1 MYCCWH
7 FDIISMKKLFRK
19 KQKQNLDPNEIFL
32 DSSNLPN
39 FNVHQFEGRIEKPIS
54 KPTLMFVG
62 VFFLLIQG
70 AYLWKVGL
78 LQIIHGQEFRD
89 RAENNRLEH
98 SLIFGSRGTIY
109 DRNKVPLAWN
119 TLPET
124 EKNWADIPSKEGK
137 AVNDFPL
144 RRYTED
150 PGFGHLLGYLSYP
163 AKDTSGFYYKKD
175 FEGKDGIEEVYNT
188 EMNGISGTKIQEV
201 DALSRV
207 RSSSV
212 IEPPTPGK
220 DLLLTIDSRLQKE
233 LYTVIS
239 DTANQVPFRAGAGVI
254 MDVETGEILALTS
267 FPEYSPQI
275 MTDGS
280 DRETIAKYQTD
291 KRTPFL
297 DRAVSG
303 LYTPGS
309 IVKPFMALAALN
321 ENIISPEKKI
331 LSTGL
336 ISIPNPYFPD
346 KPTVFKDWKAHGYVD
361 MRDAIAVSSDVY
373 FYEIGGGYKNE
384 QKGLGIANIEKYM
397 RMFGFGT
404 TTGVDIVGESA
415 GVVPNP
421 AWKEKNFDGAPWL
434 LGNTYHT
441 SIGQYGFQVTPL
453 QAVRA
458 VASIANEGT
467 LVTPHLIEDILATK
481 TKLSLPKA
489 DFEVVQEG
497 MRRGVLFGVATALN
511 VDGVQIAA
519 KTGTAEL
526 GVKKD
531 FVNSWVTGFFPF
543 KHPKYA
549 FAIVMER
556 GPVHNLV
563 GATYVMR
570 QMVDWMSINTPEY
583 LK

>member
-1 MYCCWH
+1 
-7 FDIISMKKLFRK
+7 MKKLFQK
-19 KQKQNLDPNEIFL
+19 KRKQNLDPNEIFL

-39 FNVHQFEGRIEKPIS
+39 FNVHQFEGRIEKPIA
-54 KPTLMFVG
+54 KLTLFILG
-62 VFFLLIQG
+62 GFFFFAQG
-70 AYLWKVGL
+70 IYLWKVGL
-78 LQIIHGQEFRD
+78 LQIAHGDEFRD

-119 TLPET
+119 VLSQTET
-124 EKNWADIPSKEGK
+124 NWIDTPSKEGK
-137 AVNDFPL
+137 ALNDFPL

-150 PGFGHLLGYLSYP
+150 SGFGHLLGYLSYP

-175 FEGKDGIEEVYNT
+175 FEGKDGIEEVYN
-188 EMNGISGTKIQEV
+188 EELNGISGIKIQEV

-207 RSSSV
+207 RSESV
-212 IEPPTPGK
+212 INPPLPGK

-239 DTANQVPFRAGAGVI
+239 ETANSVPFRAGAGVI

-267 FPEYSPQI
+267 FPEYRPQVL
-275 MTDGS
+275 TDGS
-280 DRETIAKYQTD
+280 DHEAISGYQTD

-321 ENIISPEKKI
+321 ENIITPEKKI
-331 LSTGL
+331 LSTGS

-373 FYEIGGGYKNE
+373 FYEVGGGYKNE

-397 RMFGFGT
+397 KMFGFGT
-404 TTGVDIVGESA
+404 TTKIDILGESE

-441 SIGQYGFQVTPL
+441 SIGQYGFQVTPI

-458 VASIANEGT
+458 VASVANKGT
-467 LVTPHLIEDILATK
+467 LVTPHLVENTAAPKSTITLPEEDF
-481 TKLSLPKA
+481 
-489 DFEVVQEG
+489 DVVQEG

-511 VDGVQIAA
+511 VDSVKIAA

-543 KHPKYA
+543 EHPKYA
-549 FAIVMER
+549 FVIVMER

-570 QMVDWMSINTPEY
+570 QLVDWMAINTPEY
-583 LK
+583 LE

>member
-1 MYCCWH
+1 
-7 FDIISMKKLFRK
+7 MKKIFRK
-19 KQKQNLDPNEIFL
+19 KQRQNLDPNEIFL

-39 FNVHQFEGRIEKPIS
+39 FNVHQFEGRIEKSIS
-54 KPTLMFVG
+54 KPTLVLVG

-70 AYLWKVGL
+70 VYLWKVGL

-124 EKNWADIPSKEGK
+124 DTNWVDAPSKEGK
-137 AVNDFPL
+137 SLNDFPL

-254 MDVETGEILALTS
+254 MNVETGEILALTS

-321 ENIISPEKKI
+321 ENIISPEKSI
-331 LSTGL
+331 LSTGS

-397 RMFGFGT
+397 RMFGFGS
-404 TTGVDIVGESA
+404 TTGIDIVGEA
-415 GVVPNP
+415 DGVIPNP
-421 AWKEKNFDGAPWL
+421 EWKEKNFDGAPWL

-458 VASIANEGT
+458 VSSIANSGT
-467 LVTPHLIEDILATK
+467 LVTPHLVEDAGASK
-481 TKLSLPKA
+481 SKLSFEKA

-511 VDGVQIAA
+511 VDSVKIAA

-543 KHPKYA
+543 DHPKYA

-570 QMVDWMSINTPEY
+570 QMVDWMAINTPEY

>member
-1 MYCCWH
+1 
-7 FDIISMKKLFRK
+7 MKKIFQK
-19 KQKQNLDPNEIFL
+19 KQKHNLDPNEIFL

-54 KPTLMFVG
+54 KLTLTLVG
-62 VFFLLIQG
+62 VFFFLAQG
-70 AYLWKVGL
+70 VYLWKVGL
-78 LQIIHGQEFRD
+78 LQITQGKELRE

-119 TLPET
+119 VLPET
-124 EKNWADIPSKEGK
+124 EMNWVDASSKEAKDGR
-137 AVNDFPL
+137 ALNDFPL
-144 RRYTED
+144 RRYIEE

-188 EMNGISGTKIQEV
+188 AMSGTSGTKIQEV

-207 RSSSV
+207 RSESV
-212 IEPPTPGK
+212 INPPLPGK
-220 DLLLTIDSRLQKE
+220 DLVLTIDSRLQKE
-233 LYTVIS
+233 LYAVIS
-239 DTANQVPFRAGAGVI
+239 HTANQVPFRAGAGVI
-254 MDVETGEILALTS
+254 MNVETGEILALTS

-275 MTDGS
+275 LTDGS
-280 DRETIAKYQTD
+280 DHETIAGYQTD

-309 IVKPFMALAALN
+309 IVKPFMALAALQ
-321 ENIISPEKKI
+321 ENIITPEKKI
-331 LSTGL
+331 LSTGS

-373 FYEIGGGYKNE
+373 FYEVGGGYKNE

-397 RMFGFGT
+397 KMFGFGT
-404 TTGVDIVGESA
+404 TTGIDIVGESA

-441 SIGQYGFQVTPL
+441 SIGQYGFQVTPV

-458 VASIANEGT
+458 VSSIASGGT
-467 LVTPHLIEDILATK
+467 LVTPHLVEDASAPK
-481 TKLSLPKA
+481 TTLSLPKA

-511 VDGVQIAA
+511 VDGVKIAA

-531 FVNSWVTGFFPF
+531 FVNSWITGFFPF
-543 KHPKYA
+543 DHPKYA

-570 QMVDWMSINTPEY
+570 QMVDWMAVNTPEY

>member
-1 MYCCWH
+1 
-7 FDIISMKKLFRK
+7 MKTIFRK
-19 KQKQNLDPNEIFL
+19 KQRYNLDPNEIFL

-54 KPTLMFVG
+54 KLTLALVG
-62 VFFLLIQG
+62 AFFLFAQG
-70 AYLWKVGL
+70 VYLWKVGL
-78 LQIIHGQEFRD
+78 LQIVQGQELRD

-119 TLPET
+119 VLPET
-124 EKNWADIPSKEGK
+124 ETNWEDKPSKEGK
-137 AVNDFPL
+137 ALNDFPL
-144 RRYTED
+144 RRYIEAL
-150 PGFGHLLGYLSYP
+150 GFGHLLGYLGYP
-163 AKDTSGFYYKKD
+163 AKDSSGVYYKKD
-175 FEGKDGIEEVYNT
+175 FEGKDGIEQVYN
-188 EMNGISGTKIQEV
+188 EQMSGVSGTKIQEV
-201 DALSRV
+201 DALSRI
-207 RSSSV
+207 RSES
-212 IEPPTPGK
+212 IINPPTPGK
-220 DLLLTIDSRLQKE
+220 DLALSIDSRLQKQM
-233 LYTVIS
+233 YSIIS
-239 DTANQVPFRAGAGVI
+239 ETAGRVGFHAGAGVI
-254 MDVETGEILALTS
+254 MDVETGEILTLTS

-275 MTDGS
+275 LTDGD
-280 DRETIAKYQTD
+280 DRQTIVKYQTD
-291 KRTPFL
+291 KGTPFL

-321 ENIISPEKKI
+321 ENIITPEKSI
-331 LSTGL
+331 LSTGS

-397 RMFGFGT
+397 RMFGFGS
-404 TTGVDIVGESA
+404 TTGVDIVGEA
-415 GVVPNP
+415 DGVIPNP
-421 AWKEKNFDGAPWL
+421 EWKAKNFDGAPWL

-458 VASIANEGT
+458 VGSIASYGT
-467 LVTPHLIEDILATK
+467 LVTPHLVTDATAPK
-481 TKLSLPKA
+481 TELSLPKG

-497 MRRGVLFGVATALN
+497 MRRGVLLGTAIALN
-511 VDGVQIAA
+511 VDSVKIAA

-526 GVKKD
+526 GAKKD
-531 FVNSWVTGFFPF
+531 AVNSWVIGFFPF
-543 KHPKYA
+543 DKPKYA
-549 FAIVMER
+549 FALVMER
-556 GPVHNLV
+556 GPLHNPV
-563 GATYVMR
+563 GAPYVMR
-570 QMVDWMSINTPEY
+570 QIVDWMAVNTPEY

>member
-1 MYCCWH
+1 
-7 FDIISMKKLFRK
+7 MKKIFRK
-19 KQKQNLDPNEIFL
+19 KRRVNLDPNEIFL

-54 KPTLMFVG
+54 KSTLVLVGIFFVFAQG
-62 VFFLLIQG
+62 V
-70 AYLWKVGL
+70 YLWKVGL

-98 SLIFGSRGTIY
+98 SLIFGSRGIIY

-119 TLPET
+119 VLPET
-124 EKNWADIPSKEGK
+124 DANWVDAPSKEGK
-137 AVNDFPL
+137 ALNDFPL
-144 RRYTED
+144 RRYIED

-175 FEGKDGIEEVYNT
+175 YEGKDGIEEVYNT
-188 EMNGISGTKIQEV
+188 EMNGTPGTKIQEV

-212 IEPPTPGK
+212 VNPPTAGQ
-220 DLLLTIDSRLQKE
+220 DLVLTIDSRVQKE
-233 LYTVIS
+233 MFQAIS
-239 DTANQVPFRAGAGVI
+239 ETAGKVGFRAGAGVI
-254 MDVETGEILALTS
+254 MNVETGEVLALTS
-267 FPEYSPQI
+267 FPEYSSQVL
-275 MTDGS
+275 TDG
-280 DRETIAKYQTD
+280 DNHDIIASYQTD

-309 IVKPFMALAALN
+309 IVKPYMAIAALN
-321 ENIISPEKKI
+321 EKIITPEKKI
-331 LSTGL
+331 LSTGS

-373 FYEIGGGYKNE
+373 FYEVGGGYKNE

-397 RMFGFGT
+397 KMFGFGT
-404 TTGVDIVGESA
+404 TTGIDIVGESA

-458 VASIANEGT
+458 VGSIANEGT
-467 LVTPHLIEDILATK
+467 LVTPHLVEDITTLK
-481 TKLSLPKA
+481 TKLSLPKSS
-489 DFEVVQEG
+489 FEVVQEG

-511 VDGVQIAA
+511 VDGVKIAA

-543 KHPKYA
+543 DHPKYA

-570 QMVDWMSINTPEY
+570 QMVDWMAANTPEY

>member
-1 MYCCWH
+1 
-7 FDIISMKKLFRK
+7 MKKLSTLLSQK
-19 KQKQNLDPNEIFL
+19 KRRMNLDPNEIFL

-54 KPTLMFVG
+54 KSTLVLVG
-62 VFFLLIQG
+62 AFFFLVQG
-70 AYLWKVGL
+70 VYLWKVGL
-78 LQIIHGQEFRD
+78 LQILHGKEFRD

-119 TLPET
+119 VLSET
-124 EKNWADIPSKEGK
+124 DANWADAPSKEGK
-137 AVNDFPL
+137 SLNDFPE
-144 RRYTED
+144 RRYVED
-150 PGFGHLLGYLSYP
+150 QGFGHLLGYLSYP

-175 FEGKDGIEEVYNT
+175 FEGKDGIEEAYNK
-188 EMNGISGTKIQEV
+188 EINGTPGTKIAEV

-207 RSSSV
+207 RSESV
-212 IEPPTPGK
+212 IDPPIPGK
-220 DLLLTIDSRLQKE
+220 DLILTVDSRVQKE
-233 LYTVIS
+233 MFQAIS
-239 DTANQVPFRAGAGVI
+239 ETAGKFGFRAGAGVI
-254 MDVETGEILALTS
+254 MDVETGEILAITS

-275 MTDGS
+275 LTDGI
-280 DRETIAKYQTD
+280 DRETIVKYQAD
-291 KRTPFL
+291 KRKPFL
-297 DRAVSG
+297 DRVVSG

-309 IVKPFMALAALN
+309 IVKPFMALAALS
-321 ENIISPEKKI
+321 ENIITPEKKI
-331 LSTGL
+331 LSTGS
-336 ISIPNPYFPD
+336 ITIPNPYFPD
-346 KPTVFKDWKAHGYVD
+346 KPSVFKDWKAHGYTD

-397 RMFGFGT
+397 KMFGFAT
-404 TTGVDIVGESA
+404 TTGVDIRGEAA
-415 GVVPNP
+415 GMIPSP
-421 AWKEKNFDGAPWL
+421 EWKKKNFAGAKWL

-441 SIGQYGFQVTPL
+441 SIGQYGFQVTPI

-458 VASIANEGT
+458 VGAIASGGT
-467 LVTPHLIEDILATK
+467 LVTPHLIEDISSPASKIL
-481 TKLSLPKA
+481 LPKA
-489 DFEVVQEG
+489 DFDVVQEG
-497 MRRGVLFGVATALN
+497 MRRSVLYGVAKSLN
-511 VDGVQIAA
+511 VQGVNIAA

-543 KHPKYA
+543 EHPKYA

-563 GATYVMR
+563 GAPYVMR
-570 QMVDWMSINTPEY
+570 QVVDFMAANTPEY

>member
-1 MYCCWH
+1 MRK
-7 FDIISMKKLFRK
+7 FFQKKRRA
-19 KQKQNLDPNEIFL
+19 NLDPNEIFL

-54 KPTLMFVG
+54 KLTLSVVG
-62 VFFLLIQG
+62 AFFLLVQG
-70 AYLWKVGL
+70 IYLWKVGL
-78 LQIIHGQEFRD
+78 LQIVQGKELRD

-119 TLPET
+119 VLPET
-124 EKNWADIPSKEGK
+124 AANWADAPSQEGK
-137 AVNDFPL
+137 SLNDFPL
-144 RRYTED
+144 RRYIEA
-150 PGFGHLLGYLSYP
+150 PGFGHVLGYLSYP
-163 AKDTSGFYYKKD
+163 AKDSSGFYYKKD
-175 FEGKDGIEEVYNT
+175 FEGKDGLEQVYN
-188 EMNGISGTKIQEV
+188 EAINGKSGIKIQEV

-207 RSSSV
+207 RSESV
-212 IEPPTPGK
+212 IDPPVPGK
-220 DLLLTIDSRLQKE
+220 DLVLTLDSRIQRE
-233 LYTVIS
+233 MFRIIS
-239 DTANQVPFRAGAGVI
+239 LTADRVGFHAGAGAI
-254 MDVETGEILALTS
+254 MDIETGGLLAVTS

-275 MTDGS
+275 LTDGDDS
-280 DRETIAKYQTD
+280 AAIAKYQTD
-291 KRTPFL
+291 KEKPFL

-309 IVKPFMALAALN
+309 IVKPFMALGALK
-321 ENIISPEKKI
+321 EGIITPEKQI
-331 LSTGL
+331 LSTGS

-404 TTGVDIVGESA
+404 TTGIDIQGEA
-415 GVVPNP
+415 LGVIPNP
-421 AWKEKNFDGAPWL
+421 EWKAKNFDGAAWL

-441 SIGQYGFQVTPL
+441 SIGQYGFQLTPL

-458 VASIANEGT
+458 AGALASFGT
-467 LVTPHLIEDILATK
+467 LVTPRLTEDLSTPKRQI
-481 TKLSLPKA
+481 SLPKE

-497 MRRGVLFGVATALN
+497 MRRGVLLGTAIALN
-511 VDGVQIAA
+511 VDSVKVAA

-526 GVKKD
+526 GARKD
-531 FVNSWVTGFFPF
+531 AVNSWIIGFFPF
-543 KHPKYA
+543 DKPKYA
-549 FAIVMER
+549 FALVMER
-556 GPVHNLV
+556 GPLHNPI
-563 GATYVMR
+563 GAPYVMR
-570 QMVDWMSINTPEY
+570 QMVDWMAVNTPEY

>member
-1 MYCCWH
+1 
-7 FDIISMKKLFRK
+7 MKKIFRK
-19 KQKQNLDPNEIFL
+19 KQRQNLDPNEIFL

-39 FNVHQFEGRIEKPIS
+39 FNVHQFEGRIEKSIS
-54 KPTLMFVG
+54 KPTLVLVG

-70 AYLWKVGL
+70 VYLWKVGL

-124 EKNWADIPSKEGK
+124 DTNWVDAPSKEGK
-137 AVNDFPL
+137 SLNDFPL

-207 RSSSV
+207 RSSSI

-220 DLLLTIDSRLQKE
+220 DLTLTIDSRLQKE
-233 LYTVIS
+233 IFQVIS
-239 DTANQVPFRAGAGVI
+239 ETAGRVGFRAGAGVL

-267 FPEYSPQI
+267 FPEYRPQVL
-275 MTDGS
+275 TDG
-280 DRETIAKYQTD
+280 DDHETIASYQTD
-291 KRTPFL
+291 KRTPYL

-321 ENIISPEKKI
+321 ENIITPEKKI
-331 LSTGL
+331 LSTGS

-373 FYEIGGGYKNE
+373 FYEVGGGYKNE

-404 TTGVDIVGESA
+404 TTGVDIVGEAA
-415 GVVPNP
+415 GVIPNP
-421 AWKEKNFDGAPWL
+421 EWKAKNFDGAPWL

-458 VASIANEGT
+458 VSSIANEGT
-467 LVTPHLIEDILATK
+467 LVTPHLVEDAAAPKI
-481 TKLSLPKA
+481 KLSLPKA

-511 VDGVQIAA
+511 VDSVKIAA

-526 GVKKD
+526 GAKKD

-543 KHPKYA
+543 DHPKYA
-549 FAIVMER
+549 FTIVMER

-570 QMVDWMSINTPEY
+570 QIVDWMAINTPEY